1 MAFLFGLVVPI
12 LVIAVIV
19 VAVVAFGNGR
29 READTGGHRPYAAY
43 LVLMTFVALF
53 TTLFAL
59 YRVASSGTRAAVGAD
74 HQGECT
80 RGPGY
85 ISCRSESGGFGHES
99 GAAVARPAP
108 PPPEARPVAPP
119 PAPTPTAVPPQ
130 PDTVAPL
137 PAPEPP
143 PGFVVRGQPDAK
155 KGRVREA
162 VQAGL
167 IALAAAA
174 VLVFHGRRLRELVSD
189 PGFQTSSAKRAYVAY
204 LYAVCFVAVLAV
216 VGAGAAAAYGL
227 VRVVAPSVIA
237 TGPASLERDEGVVD
251 VVANGFLA
259 LGAGL
264 IFAFHWVRVRRFSVT
279 AHQPSSPQDQAGD
292 A

>member
-1 MAFLFGLVVPI
+1 M
-12 LVIAVIV
+12 LVIALIVIA
-19 VAVVAFGNGR
+19 VAALANGR
-29 READTGGHRPYAAY
+29 REPDPGGHRPYSLY

-59 YRVASSGTRAAVGAD
+59 YRVASSATRAAVGAD
-74 HQGECT
+74 HTGECT

-85 ISCRSESGGFGHES
+85 ISCRSTSGGFSQES

-108 PPPEARPVAPP
+108 PAPAATLPAPP
-119 PAPTPTAVPPQ
+119 PAPPPTVAPRPTAS
-130 PDTVAPL
+130 VAPL
-137 PAPEPP
+137 PPPEPP

-162 VQAGL
+162 VQAGF

-174 VLVFHGRRLRELVSD
+174 VLVFHGRRLRELVSEPD
-189 PGFQTSSAKRAYVAY
+189 FPTSSAKRAYVAY

-227 VRVVAPSVIA
+227 VRVVAPSATA
-237 TGPASLERDEGVVD
+237 TGPASVERDEGIVD
-251 VVANGFLA
+251 LVANGFLA
-259 LGAGL
+259 VGAGV
-264 IFAFHWVRVRRFSVT
+264 IFAFHWGRVRRFGL
-279 AHQPSSPQDQAGD
+279 AALQPSSGQDQAD
-292 A
+292 DV